1 MNIFRLE
8 KLKKKAT
15 DTSIKGI
22 KNLFRLEKQI
32 KVRICRDIRN
42 LLRPEKENKGTKDKI
57 IRDIKNIF
65 KNEEEKNDYKPVRIS
80 RFWSNNYI
88 QYKSSSDINKRISD
102 EEYLNK
108 IQSCIKDIINN
119 LKESDMWKTQLTTA
133 INFIISIDNHE

>member
-1 MNIFRLE
+1 M
-8 KLKKKAT
+8 
-15 DTSIKGI
+15 
-22 KNLFRLEKQI
+22 
-32 KVRICRDIRN
+32 
-42 LLRPEKENKGTKDKI
+42 RPEKENKGTKDKI

-133 INFIISIDNHE
+133 INFIISIDNHEYNYFKFLYSMNITYNYFIDKPMFQNIIQIMKKKVFI